1 IFTLLAHD
9 GLGSFWIIPKETGDG
24 HDIGNHPIGTGPYYV
39 TELLPESRVVYKKN
53 PHFKRTSL
61 KNDEPYIEEIRTPI
75 ILEAATRSAQFR
87 AGQVHE
93 TVFPRLE
100 MVGAKRDNPDL
111 LMYAVDPPANTER
124 VYFGHNPDSRSE
136 EHTSEL
142 QARG

>member
-1 IFTLLAHD
+1 
-9 GLGSFWIIPKETGDG
+9 
-24 HDIGNHPIGTGPYYV
+24 
-39 TELLPESRVVYKKN
+39 KKN

-111 LMYAVDPPANTER
+111 LMYAVDPPTTER
-124 VYFGHNPDSRSE
+124 VYFGHNPDSPFIDERLRIAYYRLIDRDAYVRAAYDVDFFE
-136 EHTSEL
+136 QDGLDVE
-142 QARG
+142 QF